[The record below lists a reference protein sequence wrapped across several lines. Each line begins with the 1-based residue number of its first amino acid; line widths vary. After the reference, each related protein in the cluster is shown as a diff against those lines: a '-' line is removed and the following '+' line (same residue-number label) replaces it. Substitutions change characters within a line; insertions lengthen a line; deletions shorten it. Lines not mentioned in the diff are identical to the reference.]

1 MDETDVAVVGG
12 GVAGLTAAL
21 FTARAGL
28 DTVVLDGGGSI
39 LRRNAHLE
47 NYPGYPA
54 GINPRTYLAML
65 DDQVRRTGVQRRE
78 ARVHAVDPSDDGFV
92 VACESDDPDQLRA
105 TRVVAASWA
114 DTEYLGDL
122 PAVEDRDSKS
132 FVLADDEGRTK
143 VDGLYAAGRLADRYH
158 QAIVAA
164 GDGARTG
171 ITVVHDADSEFYHDW
186 VVPEGYFTNRG
197 REVPMGCEEVD
208 SKERAQRERA
218 SLDALAPYLS
228 EARGD
233 GPVSHPSLA
242 DED

>member
-197 REVPMGCEEVD
+197 RGVPMGCEEVD
-208 SKERAQRERA
+208 SEERAQRERA